1 MLRQLTATPPPPP
14 VLAPPAYRTC
24 AVLGQLT
31 ATLGSLLII
40 IPVKEKGW
48 MEVPGNGYII
58 YRWGHTTVKG
68 HTTVRRAMQVGNFH
82 THAHTT
88 HIPCPPTYM
97 HIHTHS
103 PPPPTHTHTLTR
115 THTESHSQQVMPDS
129 RAHTQHDS
137 CTHTHSMTHARL
149 TLWAG
154 GLARHA
160 GHAGAHLVQ
169 VHGTGLTPRK
179 GEGGGGG
186 RVIGFRLQGTAASQ
200 V

>member
-40 IPVKEKGW
+40 IPVKEKGWMEVPPGWGVTVKEKGW

-103 PPPPTHTHTLTR
+103 PPPPY
-115 THTESHSQQVMPDS
+115 
-129 RAHTQHDS
+129 
-137 CTHTHSMTHARL
+137 THTHSHTHTHRV
-149 TLWAG
+149 TLP
-154 GLARHA
+154 A
-160 GHAGAHLVQ
+160 GHA
-169 VHGTGLTPRK
+169 
-179 GEGGGGG
+179 
-186 RVIGFRLQGTAASQ
+186 
-200 V
+200 